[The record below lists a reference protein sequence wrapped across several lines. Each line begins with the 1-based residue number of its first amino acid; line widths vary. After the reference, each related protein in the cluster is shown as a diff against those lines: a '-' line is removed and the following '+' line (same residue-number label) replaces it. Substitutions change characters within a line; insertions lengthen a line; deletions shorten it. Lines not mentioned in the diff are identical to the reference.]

1 MEMQKWIEFSLLLL
15 LLIAVYL
22 MIRRPL
28 KRREMFRLA
37 DSRFRHRKSLRHSR
51 HNSKD
56 HHADHG
62 ANWPVARK

>member
-37 DSRFRHRKSLRHSR
+37 DSRFRHRKTLRHSR
-51 HNSKD
+51 HDPKD
-56 HHADHG
+56 NHADHG
-62 ANWPVARK
+62 VRWPTARR

>member
-1 MEMQKWIEFSLLLL
+1 METQKWIEFSLLLL

-37 DSRFRHRKSLRHSR
+37 DARFRRRKDLRHSR
-51 HNSKD
+51 QDSKRIRLD
-56 HHADHG
+56 RRA
-62 ANWPVARK
+62 

>member
-1 MEMQKWIEFSLLLL
+1 MEMQKWIEFSLLLF

-37 DSRFRHRKSLRHSR
+37 DARFKHRKDLRHSR
-51 HNSKD
+51 QNSRRIR
-56 HHADHG
+56 ADRR
-62 ANWPVARK
+62 A

>member
-1 MEMQKWIEFSLLLL
+1 METKKWIEFSLLLL

-37 DSRFRHRKSLRHSR
+37 DSRFRHWKSLRHSR
-51 HNSKD
+51 HNSK
-56 HHADHG
+56 HSHADHR
-62 ANWPVARK
+62 V

>member
-37 DSRFRHRKSLRHSR
+37 ASRFKNRKNRHTAHDARNRHD
-51 HNSKD
+51 D
-56 HHADHG
+56 HR
-62 ANWPVARK
+62 V

>member
-1 MEMQKWIEFSLLLL
+1 METEKWIEFSLLLL

-37 DSRFRHRKSLRHSR
+37 DARFKHRKDLRHSR
-51 HNSKD
+51 RRSKRNHVD
-56 HHADHG
+56 H
-62 ANWPVARK
+62 WTR